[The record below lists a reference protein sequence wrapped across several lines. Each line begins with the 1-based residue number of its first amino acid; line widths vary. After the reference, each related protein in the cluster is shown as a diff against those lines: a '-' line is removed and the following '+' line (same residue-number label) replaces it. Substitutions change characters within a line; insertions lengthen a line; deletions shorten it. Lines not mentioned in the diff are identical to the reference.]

1 LICVDKGFDGERAC
15 MAWCFHDLNDRAAMN
30 SDQIN
35 AFVIEADKLMDKPTI
50 QTWLNERVKDESFV
64 TAAHRRLV
72 EYGLP
77 EERLLRFPAEQVV
90 LLDQKRDVEIRFDDL
105 MKTLAMPI
113 WELDLRDDP
122 NKPKNPQT
130 LFADA
135 LVPALKNVRT
145 AQGRVDQ
152 RIVLLR
158 HIEALRLYA
167 AGHEGKVPAK
177 LTDIGVPLPVD
188 PITGK
193 PVRYEVIG
201 ETAHLR
207 GTPPPGQ
214 ENVPI
219 FNMHY
224 EILFSD

>member
-1 LICVDKGFDGERAC
+1 MRPMNSNQIKAFVTEVDNLMDTPTTQ
-15 MAWCFHDLNDRAAMN
+15 AWLND
-30 SDQIN
+30 
-35 AFVIEADKLMDKPTI
+35 
-50 QTWLNERVKDESFV
+50 RVKDESFV
-64 TAAHRRLV
+64 AAARRRLA

-77 EERLLRFPAEQVV
+77 EERLLRFPADQVV

-105 MKTLAMPI
+105 MKTFAMPI
-113 WELDLRDDP
+113 WELDLRPDP

-152 RIVLLR
+152 RIALLR

-167 AGHEGKVPAK
+167 AAHDGKLPAK
-177 LTDIGVPLPVD
+177 LADVSVPLPVD

-207 GTPPPGQ
+207 GTPPPGH

-224 EILFSD
+224 EISFSKSPLL